1 MLDEARATEAEP
13 RAGGQVERILHLKQL
28 PIIGTLPSSDLA
40 LVADRMTERFFKRGE
55 WLLREG
61 EPARAFYAVL
71 DGNLHVT
78 REGKTIGHSRPGGVV
93 GGFAILGRDPRGLSV
108 RAEADTLA
116 LEVEADAVFD
126 ILEDNFGIMHHV
138 LREIARQLITTIA
151 RQPNPW
157 AHIPIPPDPA
167 VARPGELDLVERI
180 FFMRNSSPFRRASI
194 NALAELSR
202 GLTEVRPEAGTT
214 LWKAGDP
221 AGFVSLIVSGEVTC
235 TTPAGAVQNLGPG
248 TPLGSIEATAE
259 RPRWYTAVTR
269 TPVTALN
276 GPVDTLVD
284 VFEDNFG
291 MAMDYTAVM
300 ARWLMDT
307 FESLQY
313 GDAVLA
319 RLYGCEADFDEVK
332 EPGAA

>member
-1 MLDEARATEAEP
+1 MLDEARVADGES

-40 LVADRMTERFFKRGE
+40 LVAERMHERFFKKDE

-61 EPARAFYAVL
+61 EPTRAFYAVL
-71 DGNLHVT
+71 DGNLHVSRGGKAMGHT
-78 REGKTIGHSRPGGVV
+78 RGGGLV

-138 LREIARQLITTIA
+138 LRDISRQLINLIS

-157 AHIPIPPDPA
+157 AHIPMHA
-167 VARPGELDLVERI
+167 ESGVARARELDLVERI
-180 FFMRNSSPFRRASI
+180 FYMRHSTPFRRASI

-202 GLTEVRPEAGTT
+202 GLTEVRLEPGAP
-214 LWKAGDP
+214 LWKAGDS
-221 AGFVSLIVSGEVTC
+221 AGWVSLLVSGEVTC
-235 TTPAGAVQNLGPG
+235 ATPGGGPQHLGPG
-248 TPLGSIEATAE
+248 TPLGSLEATAE
-259 RPRWYTAVTR
+259 HPRWYSAVAR
-269 TPVTALN
+269 TQVTALN
-276 GPVDTLVD
+276 GPVESLMD

-291 MAMDYTAVM
+291 MATDYLALM

-307 FESLQY
+307 FESVQY
-313 GDAVLA
+313 GDAALA
-319 RLYGCEADFDEVK
+319 RLFGCEADEAV
-332 EPGAA
+332 PAAR

>member
-1 MLDEARATEAEP
+1 MLDDGRGAEAEP
-13 RAGGQVERILHLKQL
+13 RAGGQVERILYLKQL
-28 PIIGTLPSSDLA
+28 PVIGTLPSSDLA
-40 LVADRMTERFFKRGE
+40 LVADRMRERFFKKDE
-55 WLLREG
+55 WLLHEG

-71 DGNLHVT
+71 DGNLHVS
-78 REGKTIGHSRPGGVV
+78 RQGNTIGHTRGGGVV
-93 GGFAILGRDPRGLSV
+93 GGFAIIGRDSRGLSV
-108 RAEADTLA
+108 RAEEDTLA

-138 LREIARQLITTIA
+138 LRDIARQLIHVIA

-157 AHIPIPPDPA
+157 AFVPIPADPGM
-167 VARPGELDLVERI
+167 ARPRELDLVERI
-180 FFMRNSSPFRRASI
+180 FFMRTSSPFKRASI

-202 GLTEVRPEAGTT
+202 GFTEVRAEPGTT

-221 AGFVSLIVSGEVTC
+221 AGFVSLIVSGEVAC
-235 TTPAGAVQNLGPG
+235 TTPGGVAQHLGPG

-259 RPRWYTAVTR
+259 EPRWYSAVTR
-269 TPVTALN
+269 TQVTALN
-276 GPVDTLVD
+276 GPIDSLID

-291 MAMDYTAVM
+291 MAMDYTALM

-313 GDAVLA
+313 GDVALA
-319 RLYGCEADFDEVK
+319 RLYGCEVDAQEA
-332 EPGAA
+332 GAG

>member
-1 MLDEARATEAEP
+1 MLDEGRGVDPEP
-13 RAGGQVERILHLKQL
+13 RAGGQVERILYLKQL
-28 PIIGTLPSSDLA
+28 PVIGTLPSSDLA
-40 LVADRMTERFFKRGE
+40 LVADRMREKFFKKGE

-61 EPARAFYAVL
+61 EPARAFYTVL
-71 DGNLHVT
+71 DGKLHVS
-78 REGKTIGHSRPGGVV
+78 REGDTIGHTRAGGVV
-93 GGFAILGRDPRGLSV
+93 GGFAIVGRDPRGLTV
-108 RAEADTLA
+108 RAEADTLV

-138 LREIARQLITTIA
+138 LRDIARQLINLIA

-157 AHIPIPPDPA
+157 AHVPIPPDPGM
-167 VARPGELDLVERI
+167 ARPRELDLVERI
-180 FFMRNSSPFRRASI
+180 FYVRASSPFKRASI

-202 GLTEVRPEAGTT
+202 GFTEVRAEPGTT

-221 AGFVSLIVSGEVTC
+221 SSFFSLLLSGEVTC
-235 TTPAGAVQNLGPG
+235 TTPGGVAQHLGPG

-259 RPRWYTAVTR
+259 QPRWYTAVTR
-269 TPVTALN
+269 TEVTALN
-276 GPVDTLVD
+276 GPIDSLID

-291 MAMDYTAVM
+291 MAMDYTALM

-313 GDAVLA
+313 GDVALA
-319 RLYGCEADFDEVK
+319 RLYGCEAE
-332 EPGAA
+332 ETCAP

>member
-1 MLDEARATEAEP
+1 MLDEGQTAAPEP

-28 PIIGTLPSSDLA
+28 PVIGTLPSADLA
-40 LVADRMTERFFKRGE
+40 LVADRMRERFFKKGQ

-61 EPARAFYAVL
+61 EPTRAFYAVL
-71 DGNLHVT
+71 DGKLHVSRGGT
-78 REGKTIGHSRPGGVV
+78 TIGCTMAGGVV

-116 LEVEADAVFD
+116 LEVEADAVLD

-138 LREIARQLITTIA
+138 LRDIARQLINLIS

-157 AHIPIPPDPA
+157 AHVPIPPDPGM
-167 VARPGELDLVERI
+167 ARPRELDLVERI
-180 FFMRNSSPFRRASI
+180 FFMRRSTPFRRASI

-202 GLTEVRPEAGTT
+202 GFTEVRPEPGTT

-221 AGFVSLIVSGEVTC
+221 AGFVSLLVSGEVTC
-235 TTPAGAVQNLGPG
+235 TTPGGMAQHLGPG

-259 RPRWYTAVTR
+259 QPRWYTAVTR
-269 TPVTALN
+269 TQVTALN
-276 GPVDTLVD
+276 GPIDSLID
-284 VFEDNFG
+284 VFEDNFA

-307 FESLQY
+307 FESVHY
-313 GDAVLA
+313 GDAALA
-319 RLYGCEADFDEVK
+319 RLFGCEAEAPDPFA
-332 EPGAA
+332 G

>member
-1 MLDEARATEAEP
+1 MLDERVTEAEP

-28 PIIGTLPSSDLA
+28 PVIGTLPSTDLA
-40 LVADRMTERFFKRGE
+40 LVAERMRERFFKKGD

-71 DGNLHVT
+71 DGNLHVS
-78 REGKTIGHSRPGGVV
+78 RGGDTIGHTKAGGVV
-93 GGFAILGRDPRGLSV
+93 GGFAIIGRDPRGLSV

-116 LEVEADAVFD
+116 LELEADAVFE
-126 ILEDNFGIMHHV
+126 ILEDNFGITHHV
-138 LREIARQLITTIA
+138 LRDIARQLINIIA

-157 AHIPIPPDPA
+157 GHVPIPPDPGM
-167 VARPGELDLVERI
+167 ARPRELDLVERI
-180 FFMRNSSPFRRASI
+180 FFMRHASPFRRASI

-202 GLTEVRPEAGTT
+202 GITEVRPEAGTT

-221 AGFVSLIVSGEVTC
+221 SSFVSLIASGEVTC
-235 TTPAGAVQNLGPG
+235 TTPGGVAQQLGPG

-259 RPRWYTAVTR
+259 QPRWYTAVTR
-269 TPVTALN
+269 TQVTALN
-276 GPVDTLVD
+276 FPIDTLID

-291 MAMDYTAVM
+291 MAMDYMALM

-313 GDAVLA
+313 GDAALA
-319 RLYGCEADFDEVK
+319 RLYGCEADPA

>member
-1 MLDEARATEAEP
+1 MLDEARGAESEP
-13 RAGGQVERILHLKQL
+13 RAGGQVERILQLKQL
-28 PIIGTLPSSDLA
+28 PVIGTLPSADLA
-40 LVADRMTERFFKRGE
+40 LVAERMRERFFKKGE

-71 DGNLHVT
+71 DGNLHVS
-78 REGKTIGHSRPGGVV
+78 RQGNTIGHTRGGGVV
-93 GGFAILGRDPRGLSV
+93 GGFAIIGRDDRGLSV

-138 LREIARQLITTIA
+138 LRDIARQLINIIA

-157 AHIPIPPDPA
+157 AHIPINPDPGT
-167 VARPGELDLVERI
+167 ARPRELDLVERI
-180 FFMRNSSPFRRASI
+180 FFMRTSSPFKRASI

-202 GLTEVRPEAGTT
+202 GMTEVRAEPGTT
-214 LWKAGDP
+214 LWKTGDP
-221 AGFVSLIVSGEVTC
+221 ASFVSLIVSGEVTC
-235 TTPAGAVQNLGPG
+235 TTPGGVAQQLGPG

-259 RPRWYTAVTR
+259 VPRWYTAVTR
-269 TPVTALN
+269 TQVTALN
-276 GPVDTLVD
+276 GPIAGLID

-291 MAMDYTAVM
+291 MAMDYTALM

-313 GDAVLA
+313 GDAALA
-319 RLYGCEADFDEVK
+319 RLYGCEADEK
-332 EPGAA
+332 EAGAG